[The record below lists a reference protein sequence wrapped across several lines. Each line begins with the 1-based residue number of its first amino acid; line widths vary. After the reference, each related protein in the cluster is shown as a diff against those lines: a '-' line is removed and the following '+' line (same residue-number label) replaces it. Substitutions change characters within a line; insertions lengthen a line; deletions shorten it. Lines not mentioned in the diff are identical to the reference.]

1 MPTRHTHKWDGLH
14 TRHLLESTHKTQER
28 FYVREAEWQEKR
40 RGGEEEKRRGGEGEK
55 RRRGEEEKRS
65 QRRGEE
71 EKRRGGEEEKR
82 RRGVEEKRRRG
93 EEEKKRKRRRGEE
106 KRRRG
111 GGEVGDEEGGAE
123 GGKFFAIHM
132 LYTREPPH
140 TDPWTTNGHTS
151 GGPYT
156 STKSVSAQCA
166 MDVGRVCDTTQANEW
181 QYTSVRGALCGV
193 APHAQASL
201 LHTRLGDAAAGA
213 ATAPSAPYTR
223 GRGRVPRWCAL
234 AVPAPHCHLV
244 GSEVGGGVCIG
255 G

>member
-1 MPTRHTHKWDGLH
+1 LPDSGEEVKRRRG
-14 TRHLLESTHKTQER
+14 
-28 FYVREAEWQEKR
+28 VREEERRR
-40 RGGEEEKRRGGEGEK
+40 RGEKERRRRGEEES
-55 RRRGEEEKRS
+55 RRRGEEEKR
-65 QRRGEE
+65 
-71 EKRRGGEEEKR
+71 R
-82 RRGVEEKRRRG
+82 RRGRG
-93 EEEKKRKRRRGEE
+93 EREEE

-140 TDPWTTNGHTS
+140 TDPWTNGHTS
-151 GGPYT
+151 GGPYN
-156 STKSVSAQCA
+156 SAKSVSAQCA